1 MGPFVEREN
10 TAHPSSR
17 GDVIV
22 YCVAGLIG
30 VLALLTGA
38 AMTVNRVACGAWARP
53 SGIFDVLSFIKT
65 RDASAFGIT
74 PDGCSASTPAVFI
87 TWLILLAV
95 VTAVVLFAI
104 MKHRDYLESDKYF
117 IKKLRERHG
126 VAKRREVNKALG
138 PRAARKA
145 VANVRPTMVD
155 KSVSARTLRAVGLTK
170 IAPEL
175 GNIEFGRCEGI
186 QSWIALEESI
196 VFIGPPRS
204 GKGVNVLVKAIIDAP
219 GPVIT
224 TSSRADNYSMT
235 ASIRS
240 RKGPVTLFD
249 PQGLTGKPTTLKWSP
264 ITGCERGIVASQRAT
279 SLISATGLNDDSSN
293 SEWKPAAVTIMQSL
307 LHACALDGAKVETL
321 MRWGTSPAD
330 AKDAVKVLREYEE
343 MGMAEIGWASS
354 LEAEI
359 ESDPKMRTNKWFG
372 VANAVSGLSV
382 GAVRE
387 VMNPKGKDEE
397 FNIDEFIENSGTLY
411 IMGTKTGG
419 SSAGAFLVAMM
430 DAITERGREI
440 AAKREGNRLDPP
452 MALVLDE
459 IANITKAW
467 DGLVP
472 LMADGGGVGIC
483 VMGVFQSMAQVRNSW
498 GAEAASALFDAATVK
513 VQLGGA
519 SNTQDLEV
527 LSTLA
532 GNREVLRASRTRQ
545 SDGSSVSEQLHEKK
559 VFEVSELRRL
569 PFGWSVVFFR
579 NKRPMLM
586 HLTPYWKSKYAAEIN
601 MTKKLYAQS
610 LLEDD
615 EKDVWAHHLSTATH
629 PEVVDGEVVA
639 EPVGA
644 ENADERVELVKSTDN
659 ETSRQNNE
667 PGPPSITMF

>member
-1 MGPFVEREN
+1 MGLFQERDN
-10 TAHPSSR
+10 QMMVSSK
-17 GDVIV
+17 GDIILYIV
-22 YCVAGLIG
+22 AACVGI
-30 VLALLTGA
+30 LALLTGL
-38 AMTVNRVACGAWARP
+38 AMMVNRLACGAWATP
-53 SGIFDVLSFIKT
+53 SGIFDVFSFFGT
-65 RDASAFGIT
+65 GDAGAFGKT
-74 PDGCSASTPAVFI
+74 ESGCTASSAAIGTVWVVAL
-87 TWLILLAV
+87 LIVSAG
-95 VTAVVLFAI
+95 VLFGI
-104 MKHRDYLESDKYF
+104 VKYRDYLESDEYF
-117 IKKLRERHG
+117 IKKLRERRG
-126 VAKRREVNKALG
+126 VAKRREVNKAIG
-138 PRAARKA
+138 PRAARRA
-145 VANVRPTMVD
+145 VENVRPTMVD
-155 KSVSARTLRAVGLTK
+155 KSLQAKTLRAVGLAK

-175 GNIEFGRCEGI
+175 GNIEFGRSEGV

-196 VFIGPPRS
+196 CFIGPPRS

-235 ASIRS
+235 ASIRA

-264 ITGCERGIVASQRAT
+264 ITGCTRGIVASQRAT

-307 LHACALDGAKVETL
+307 LHACALDSASVDTL
-321 MRWGTSPAD
+321 MRWGTSPAG
-330 AKDAVKVLREYEE
+330 AKDAVKILREYEAV
-343 MGMAEIGWASS
+343 GMSEIGWAAS
-354 LEAEI
+354 LESEI

-387 VMNPKGKDEE
+387 VMNPKGTDEE

-483 VMGVFQSMAQVRNSW
+483 VMAVFQSMAQVRNSW
-498 GAEAASALFDAATVK
+498 GEQAASALFDAATVK
-513 VQLGGA
+513 IQLGGA

-545 SDGSSVSEQLHEKK
+545 NDGTTVSEQLQEKK
-559 VFEVSELRRL
+559 VFEVSELHRL
-569 PFGWSVVFFR
+569 PFGWSVVFWR

-586 HLTPYWKSKYAAEIN
+586 YLTPYWKSKYAAEIN

-610 LLEDD
+610 LLEDNED
-615 EKDVWAHHLSTATH
+615 DRWQHHLSTAGTA
-629 PEVVDGEVVA
+629 ETVVGEIVETDTEADEPQQRTQPTTDDDSDG
-639 EPVGA
+639 GA
-644 ENADERVELVKSTDN
+644 EHKP
-659 ETSRQNNE
+659 E
-667 PGPPSITMF
+667 PPPVTMF

>member
-74 PDGCSASTPAVFI
+74 SDGCSASTPAVFI

-95 VTAVVLFAI
+95 VTTVVVFAI

-126 VAKRREVNKALG
+126 VAKRREVNKAIG
-138 PRAARKA
+138 PRAAGNA
-145 VANVRPTMVD
+145 VENVRPTMVD

-307 LHACALDGAKVETL
+307 LHACALDGTRVETL

-330 AKDAVKVLREYEE
+330 AKDAVKVLRGYEE

-498 GAEAASALFDAATVK
+498 GEQAASALFDAATVK
-513 VQLGGA
+513 IQLGGA

-615 EKDVWAHHLSTATH
+615 EKDVWAHHLSTTTH
-629 PEVVDGEVVA
+629 SEVSEGEVVA

-644 ENADERVELVKSTDN
+644 ENADERVELVKSTDD
-659 ETSRQNNE
+659 EKARQNNE
-667 PGPPSITMF
+667 PGPPSVTMF

>member
-1 MGPFVEREN
+1 MGLFQERDN
-10 TAHPSSR
+10 QMMVSSK
-17 GDVIV
+17 GDIILYIV
-22 YCVAGLIG
+22 ATCVGI
-30 VLALLTGA
+30 LALLTGL
-38 AMTVNRVACGAWARP
+38 AMMVNRLACGAWATP
-53 SGIFDVLSFIKT
+53 SGIFDVFSFFNT
-65 RDASAFGIT
+65 GDAAAFGT
-74 PDGCSASTPAVFI
+74 TETGCTASTAAIGTVWVI
-87 TWLILLAV
+87 ALLIV
-95 VTAVVLFAI
+95 SGGVLFGI
-104 MKHRDYLESDKYF
+104 VKYRDYLESDGYF
-117 IKKLRERHG
+117 IKKLRERRG
-126 VAKRREVNKALG
+126 VAKRREVSKAVG
-138 PRAARKA
+138 PRAAGKA
-145 VANVRPTMVD
+145 VMNVRPTMVD
-155 KSVSARTLRAVGLTK
+155 KSVQAKTLRAVGLAK

-175 GNIEFGRCEGI
+175 GNIEFGRSEGI

-196 VFIGPPRS
+196 CFIGPPRS

-235 ASIRS
+235 ASMRA

-249 PQGLTGKPTTLKWSP
+249 PQGLTGKPTSLKWSP

-307 LHACALDGAKVETL
+307 LHACALDGAGVDPL
-321 MRWGTSPAD
+321 MRWGTSPAG
-330 AKDAVKVLREYEE
+330 AKDAVKILRDYEA
-343 MGMAEIGWASS
+343 MGMAEIGWAAS
-354 LEAEI
+354 LESEI

-387 VMNPKGKDEE
+387 VMNPKGKAEE
-397 FNIDEFIENSGTLY
+397 FNIDEFIKNSGTLY

-483 VMGVFQSMAQVRNSW
+483 VMAVFQSMAQVRNSW
-498 GAEAASALFDAATVK
+498 GEQAASALFDAATVK
-513 VQLGGA
+513 IQLGGA

-545 SDGSSVSEQLHEKK
+545 NDGTTVSEQLHEKK

-610 LLEDD
+610 LLEDSEHD
-615 EKDVWAHHLSTATH
+615 RWEQHLASATTAET
-629 PEVVDGEVVA
+629 VQGEVVETNTEGDETRPRTA
-639 EPVGA
+639 DGGA
-644 ENADERVELVKSTDN
+644 
-659 ETSRQNNE
+659 QNKPE
-667 PGPPSITMF
+667 PPSVTMF